1 MHKFKASY
9 IIHLKQG
16 KEAIKV
22 DPQLKLVETIILS
35 TQKEVNM
42 PAKQVSNRKNDK
54 KDDYLEL

>member
-1 MHKFKASY
+1 MHEFKASY

-22 DPQLKLVETIILS
+22 NPQLKLVETIILS

-42 PAKQVSNRKNDK
+42 PANQVSNRKK
-54 KDDYLEL
+54 